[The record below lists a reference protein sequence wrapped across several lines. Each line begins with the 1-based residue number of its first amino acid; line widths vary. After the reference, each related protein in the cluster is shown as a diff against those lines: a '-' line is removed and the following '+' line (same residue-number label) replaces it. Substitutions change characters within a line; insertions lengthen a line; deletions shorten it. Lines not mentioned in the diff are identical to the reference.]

1 MHPPKRAAAPSGV
14 LGSAAE
20 PLSAFTCELQLL
32 HDIDPVQGERWMQA
46 AASRSKRGREPR
58 RKGRCRPGAGIRA
71 RAPSK
76 ARPWGARRNCARF
89 LAATQI
95 LLGHRDL

>member
-32 HDIDPVQGERWMQA
+32 HDIDPVQGERWIQA
-46 AASRSKRGREPR
+46 AA
-58 RKGRCRPGAGIRA
+58 AA
-71 RAPSK
+71 HAALVAPSK
-76 ARPWGARRNCARF
+76 ALQRDPHEAMHSAQASTR
-89 LAATQI
+89 TQYP
-95 LLGHRDL
+95 LQ